1 MESPNP
7 DEKVLQV
14 TEGKQL
20 HGKEMTLNEAYSVS
34 EPGGALGMGP
44 SALRK

>member
-1 MESPNP
+1 MPVP

-34 EPGGALGMGP
+34 EPGGGALGMGP